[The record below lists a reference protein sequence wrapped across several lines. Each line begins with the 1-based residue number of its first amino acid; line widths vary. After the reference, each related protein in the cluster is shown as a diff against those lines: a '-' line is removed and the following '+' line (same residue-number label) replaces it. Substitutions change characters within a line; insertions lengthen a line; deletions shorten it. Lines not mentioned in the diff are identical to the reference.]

1 MTDGVRP
8 IPPIAGNERRSGD
21 RRATQRRTPGEGP
34 ASRALVP
41 SDVEPDSAQNGP
53 AQDGPAEPAQRAT
66 LIRDVSAAPAA
77 AFAAQ
82 LIGQGGQRT
91 GIRGGPPV
99 MDAARSTYLGAEYSG
114 EKERRPPVGK
124 TGKTEV

>member
-8 IPPIAGNERRSGD
+8 IPPISGKD
-21 RRATQRRTPGEGP
+21 RRAADRRSSQRRDPGQTTS
-34 ASRALVP
+34 SRELVP
-41 SDVEPDSAQNGP
+41 TEAPID
-53 AQDGPAEPAQRAT
+53 PAEPAGRAT
-66 LIRDVSAAPAA
+66 LVRDISQAPAA

-99 MDAARSTYLGAEYSG
+99 LDAARSTYLTSEYSG
-114 EKERRPPVGK
+114 EKERRPPTGK
-124 TGKTEV
+124 TGKTKV

>member
-8 IPPIAGNERRSGD
+8 IPPIASKD
-21 RRATQRRTPGEGP
+21 RRASERRTGQRRSAAEAS

-41 SDVEPDSAQNGP
+41 TEAPIDPPPFD
-53 AQDGPAEPAQRAT
+53 PAEPAGRPT
-66 LIRDVSAAPAA
+66 MVRDISAAPAA

-82 LIGQGGQRT
+82 LIGQGGQRN

-99 MDAARSTYLGAEYSG
+99 LDAARSTYLASEYSG
-114 EKERRPPVGK
+114 DKERRPGKGK
-124 TGKTEV
+124 TGKTDV

>member
-8 IPPIAGNERRSGD
+8 IPPIAVTDRRSAERRSGQ
-21 RRATQRRTPGEGP
+21 RRASETRSAGK
-34 ASRALVP
+34 SLV
-41 SDVEPDSAQNGP
+41 VTEQPD
-53 AQDGPAEPAQRAT
+53 DPAEPAERAT
-66 LIRDVSAAPAA
+66 TARDIGAGPAA

-82 LIGQGGQRT
+82 LMGQGGQRN

-114 EKERRPPVGK
+114 EMDRRPPPGK
-124 TGKTEV
+124 IGKTEV

>member
-21 RRATQRRTPGEGP
+21 RRASQRRTPGEGP

-41 SDVEPDSAQNGP
+41 TEVEPDR
-53 AQDGPAEPAQRAT
+53 AQDDPAEPARRAT

>member
-8 IPPIAGNERRSGD
+8 IPPIAVTDRRSAERRSGQ
-21 RRATQRRTPGEGP
+21 RRATGKPAPGK
-34 ASRALVP
+34 ALALTEQSEQP
-41 SDVEPDSAQNGP
+41 ED
-53 AQDGPAEPAQRAT
+53 PAEPAERAT
-66 LIRDVSAAPAA
+66 TTRDIGAGPAA

-82 LIGQGGQRT
+82 LMGQGGQRN

-114 EKERRPPVGK
+114 EMDRRPAPGK
-124 TGKTEV
+124 VGKTEV

>member
-8 IPPIAGNERRSGD
+8 IPPVESRERRSGD
-21 RRATQRRTPGEGP
+21 RRASQRRTPGEGP

-41 SDVEPDSAQNGP
+41 TDIEPDP

>member
-8 IPPIAGNERRSGD
+8 IPPIAGKDRRGGD
-21 RRATQRRTPGEGP
+21 RRASQRRGP
-34 ASRALVP
+34 AEATASRALVAT
-41 SDVEPDSAQNGP
+41 DTADEDP
-53 AQDGPAEPAQRAT
+53 AGPAERARP
-66 LIRDVSAAPAA
+66 IRDVSQAPAA

-82 LIGQGGQRT
+82 LIGQGGQRN

-99 MDAARSTYLGAEYSG
+99 MDAARSTYLASEYSG

-124 TGKTEV
+124 TGKTDV

>member
-21 RRATQRRTPGEGP
+21 RRASQRRTPGESP

-41 SDVEPDSAQNGP
+41 TDVEPDP

-114 EKERRPPVGK
+114 DKERRPPVGK